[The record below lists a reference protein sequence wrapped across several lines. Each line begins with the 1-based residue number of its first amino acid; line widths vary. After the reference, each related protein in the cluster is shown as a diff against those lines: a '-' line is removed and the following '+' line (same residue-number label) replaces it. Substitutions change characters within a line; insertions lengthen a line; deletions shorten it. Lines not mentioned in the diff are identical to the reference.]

1 MAASPDNPAADTVYL
16 RGGRR
21 IAAIIFAIGW
31 FFGAGGTLV
40 LLAWMKLW
48 VLVGLAGLAAIAV
61 EVVAVRAARIRL
73 QFQPEGLVVANLFRT
88 HRVGRTAVGTVE
100 VAPWASPLGDFVT
113 LFIEAGGPEPIRV
126 EAVSVPEGRDGELD
140 EWLDRVDDWRFRRRR

>member
-1 MAASPDNPAADTVYL
+1 MPASSDNTVADTVYL

-21 IAAIIFAIGW
+21 IAALVFAIGW
-31 FFGAGGTLV
+31 FFGAGGTLL
-40 LLAWMKLW
+40 LLAWMQLW
-48 VLVGLAGLAAIAV
+48 LLVGLAGLAVIAV

-88 HRVGRTAVGTVE
+88 HRVSRAEVGAVE
-100 VAPWASPLGDFVT
+100 VGPWASPLGDFVT
-113 LFIEAGGPEPIRV
+113 LFIDAGGPEPIRV
-126 EAVSVPEGRDGELD
+126 EAVSVAAGHEDELD